1 MAAGWLADMWLV
13 LNPDHGGPCGTGFRT
28 DGPRAGTFVQKHG
41 PHRLRE
47 HVVRACGQTRSR
59 EIPFVQKHGPRW
71 PMWYVFADK
80 VARGQGRLSADTD
93 HCRCRSMWYGCG
105 DKRRRLEPLVC
116 PQPRTT
122 ARRGACGTCLR
133 TNPLVRKPVCP
144 KTRTKVPHVVRVS
157 GQMARGRNVCPKT
170 RTKVPHVVR
179 VPGQMACGRPVC
191 PQTRTSMPET
201 CHEDRPCVPVPKR
214 DARTVPPSQSQIGA
228 PLQGNQYPTADFPL
242 DVAGIVSVQRM
253 SCKAMVKSG
262 VLVA

>member
-1 MAAGWLADMWLV
+1 MFK
-13 LNPDHGGPCGTGFRT
+13 N
-28 DGPRAGTFVQKHG
+28 
-41 PHRLRE
+41 
-47 HVVRACGQTRSR
+47 
-59 EIPFVQKHGPRW
+59 
-71 PMWYVFADK
+71 
-80 VARGQGRLSADTD
+80 TD

-133 TNPLVRKPVCP
+133 TNPLARDPVCP
-144 KTRTKVPHVVRVS
+144 KTRTSLPHVVRVS
-157 GQMARGRNVCPKT
+157 GQMNHRRNVCPKT
-170 RTKVPHVVR
+170 RTKVAHVVR

-201 CHEDRPCVPVPKR
+201 CHKDRPCVP
-214 DARTVPPSQSQIGA
+214 DSEGML
-228 PLQGNQYPTADFPL
+228 PLKPTQYSTADFLL

-253 SCKAMVKSG
+253 SCKAMVNSG

>member
-1 MAAGWLADMWLV
+1 MAAGWLGSLRYVPERGPQLAMWYGILDRW
-13 LNPDHGGPCGTGFRT
+13 P
-28 DGPRAGTFVQKHG
+28 AG
-41 PHRLRE
+41 E
-47 HVVRACGQTRSR
+47 
-59 EIPFVQKHGPRW
+59 PFVQKHGPRC
-71 PMWYVFADK
+71 PMWYGFSDK
-80 VARGQGRLSADTD
+80 AARGRGRLSADTD

-133 TNPLVRKPVCP
+133 TNPLARDPVCP
-144 KTRTKVPHVVRVS
+144 KTRTSLPHVVRVS

-201 CHEDRPCVPVPKR
+201 CHGDRPSVPKR
-214 DARTVPPSQSQIGA
+214 ATRTVPPSQTQRGCSLSSQPNIR
-228 PLQGNQYPTADFPL
+228 
-242 DVAGIVSVQRM
+242 QRI
-253 SCKAMVKSG
+253 SCWMLR
-262 VLVA
+262 VLFRFNE